1 MKILV
6 TGGAG
11 FVGSHIIEHLIS
23 MPDVEKIRVMDN
35 LSTGTMDN
43 IKPFL
48 QNSKVEFFRAD
59 LRFISECRKAVKDMD
74 MVCHQ
79 AAIGSVP
86 RSIDDPIN
94 THDNNINGFV
104 NLLEASKTEGIRK
117 VVYASSSSV
126 YGDADYSPKVETTIG
141 KPLSPYAV
149 SKYANELYAEVF
161 SKCYKMNI
169 IGLRYFNVFGPRQ
182 NPFGP
187 YAAVIP
193 IFITSALTGR
203 APIIN
208 GDGSISRD
216 FTYVDNV
223 VKANINAL
231 FSKVEGG
238 SHKVYNIALG
248 GSTSLNE
255 LWEQIKVETGTTV
268 DAIHAT
274 ERMGD
279 IRRSLADI
287 SAATADLHYTD
298 LVDIKSGLKKTI
310 LWYQQQIN
318 S

>member
-11 FVGSHIIEHLIS
+11 FVGSHIIERLLNH
-23 MPDVEKIRVMDN
+23 PDVELIRVMDN

-48 QNSKVEFFRAD
+48 QDKKVEFFRAD
-59 LRFISECRKAVKDMD
+59 LRFINECRKAVKDMD
-74 MVCHQ
+74 AVCHQ

-104 NLLEASKTEGIRK
+104 NLLEASKMEGIKK

-126 YGDADYSPKVETTIG
+126 YGDAAYSPKVESTVG
-141 KPLSPYAV
+141 RPLSPYAV

-182 NPFGP
+182 NPYGQ

-193 IFITSALTGR
+193 LFITSAITGR

-208 GDGSISRD
+208 GDGSIARD
-216 FTYVDNV
+216 FTFVHNV

-231 FSKVEGG
+231 FGTVDGG
-238 SHKVYNIALG
+238 THKVYNIACG

-255 LWEQIKVETGTTV
+255 LWGHIKALTGTTV
-268 DAIHAT
+268 DAIHAK

-279 IRRSLADI
+279 IQRSLADI
-287 SAATADLHYTD
+287 SAAEAHLSYTD
-298 LVDIKSGLKKTI
+298 LVDIQTGLKDTI
-310 LWYQQQIN
+310 QWYQHQIN